1 MLCPNC
7 KKHETSVVNSNYNK
21 FLNTIKRDRY
31 CACGHKFI
39 TYEINQSEFKSQTL
53 KIQKTFKKVNKV
65 KRKSREDTIWKNI
78 RFYWYGEFRVIAA
91 IRAMSENFNKK
102 ILGKE
107 FEGHKKGGKIYWRIN
122 EPGMKKAVIY
132 KTEKKKETINSMLK
146 LKFYWVLR
154 NSCLKDKPI
163 TDMENKDKVR
173 AEAQQFYK
181 SVCQYIKN
189 DEYNKEFFSTFS
201 KALHSAKILKTEDM
215 MKMWMDDNHWKIWL
229 LVR

>member
-122 EPGMKKAVIY
+122 EPGMKKFL
-132 KTEKKKETINSMLK
+132 TILILSL
-146 LKFYWVLR
+146 LIHLYPTL
-154 NSCLKDKPI
+154 LLPI
-163 TDMENKDKVR
+163 WRGK
-173 AEAQQFYK
+173 
-181 SVCQYIKN
+181 
-189 DEYNKEFFSTFS
+189 
-201 KALHSAKILKTEDM
+201 
-215 MKMWMDDNHWKIWL
+215 
-229 LVR
+229 